1 MEIDKDYKHT
11 KDARSVSKTISLG
24 AREAISSASIIE
36 GVTQRV
42 AYFRQAEFSRPSVI
56 AAKLGGGGRD
66 TISKP
71 LNTRF
76 R

>member
-11 KDARSVSKTISLG
+11 NDVRNVSIIIFLG
-24 AREAISSASIIE
+24 DKVVISSAFIIE